1 MCWKTLHAVSCSNQG
16 DRSGLSDTKGRVKAG
31 KYPKLKLSLEHA
43 SQGDALT
50 CSALRTTVISS
61 LECIWSNISVSGAGG
76 GWWFPDDASG
86 KESACKAGDTGLILG
101 TGISPGERNSN
112 PLQYSWV
119 GNPMD
124 KGAWQATVYGDT
136 KSQTWLST
144 HTVCEEERA
153 GCLVHGKTQFLII
166 C

>member
-1 MCWKTLHAVSCSNQG
+1 MCWKTFHAVSCSNQG
-16 DRSGLSDTKGRVKAG
+16 DQNGLSDTKGRVKAG

-43 SQGDALT
+43 SQGDAFT

-61 LECIWSNISVSGAGG
+61 LEGIWSNISVW
-76 GWWFPDDASG
+76 GWGSFPDGASG

-101 TGISPGERNSN
+101 TGISPGEGNSN

-136 KSQTWLST
+136 KSQT
-144 HTVCEEERA
+144 
-153 GCLVHGKTQFLII
+153 
-166 C
+166 